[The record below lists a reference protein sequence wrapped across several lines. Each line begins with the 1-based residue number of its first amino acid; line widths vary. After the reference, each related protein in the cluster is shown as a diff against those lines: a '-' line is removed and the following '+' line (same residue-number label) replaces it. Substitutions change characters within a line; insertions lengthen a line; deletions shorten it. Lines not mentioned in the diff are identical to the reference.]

1 MLRWSQP
8 PNTCRSVPL
17 GCPYLRAQG
26 GHVWACP
33 YRARE
38 PETSQLLP
46 SRTFHRGENQA
57 TPDPSVFAQHIRY
70 FSVFELT
77 LFGTSLVVQ
86 GIRIHLAMQETRVR
100 PKVWEDSTCLGV
112 AEPACL
118 ESMLRNKRSRHH
130 QKPVIAAKTQRSHNS
145 INE

>member
-1 MLRWSQP
+1 M
-8 PNTCRSVPL
+8 
-17 GCPYLRAQG
+17 
-26 GHVWACP
+26 WACP

-100 PKVWEDSTCLGV
+100 PKVWEDSTCLG
-112 AEPACL
+112 
-118 ESMLRNKRSRHH
+118 
-130 QKPVIAAKTQRSHNS
+130 AAKPTHPRALRS
-145 INE
+145 